1 MKIKKIK
8 IQTRSLEDALNNLVS
23 VAKQLQ
29 EGKNVTHQKGVYL
42 ANVETARAIF
52 TESRLR
58 IIHVLKFKQPKSI
71 YDLAK
76 LLKRDFKNVY
86 YDVSF
91 LAQLGILAIEKSK
104 IGLKQKKPTLICNKI
119 LFEIAA

>member
-8 IQTRSLEDALNNLVS
+8 IQIRSLEDALNNFVS

-42 ANVETARAIF
+42 ANVETVRAIF

-58 IIHVLKFKQPKSI
+58 IIHVLKFKKPKSI

-91 LAQLGILAIEKSK
+91 LAQLGILAIEQSK
-104 IGLKQKKPTLICNKI
+104 IGLKQKKPTLICDKI